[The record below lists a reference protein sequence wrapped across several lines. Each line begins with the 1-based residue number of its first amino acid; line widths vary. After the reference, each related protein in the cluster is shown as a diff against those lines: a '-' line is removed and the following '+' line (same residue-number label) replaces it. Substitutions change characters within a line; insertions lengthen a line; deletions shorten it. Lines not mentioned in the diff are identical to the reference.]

1 MNYAWEAALA
11 ADGSGLLREELRF
24 VPECGG
30 SPYTEIVQENLN
42 GQGIENPEIKLN
54 PLYRFAREFSAV
66 FDANR
71 EGFENTREIF
81 FDSFIHYIV
90 QADLRQGMSK
100 QEYAM
105 NGFLRDFAE
114 GVCGSQA
121 ADAIRQLRQLGK
133 EKLNSILRLVVKLY
147 QCGSSVYL
155 FNEAVMCIYPKAFIY
170 IHNEGEVEVLVY
182 LGMKESEEEE
192 KRLEFLQGIFLP
204 VNVLM
209 RLFWEHHFGIIG
221 IDETMVM
228 GDMVVF

>member
-1 MNYAWEAALA
+1 M
-11 ADGSGLLREELRF
+11 
-24 VPECGG
+24 
-30 SPYTEIVQENLN
+30 QENLN

-121 ADAIRQLRQLGK
+121 AEAIRQLRQLGK